1 VSAVSGRPCGLLWPA
16 RSRASGSGPSSPRGA
31 SLVGLILVLTVAGCV
46 IAVAAP
52 SATNLQES
60 LAIRSAGGEAVTS
73 LLRAR
78 SYAITR
84 NVHVGVKFR
93 KNGDRYEWALY
104 RDGNGNGVRTAEI
117 TSGVDR
123 SLGVAIRW
131 SRRDV
136 LPGIFTDCRVP
147 DPGNPGSYL
156 DRPEDPIR
164 FNASD
169 ICSFSPVGE
178 STPGSI
184 YLTDGRNRMAVVRVL
199 GRTAKIRVLY
209 YRRGERGWRK

>member
-1 VSAVSGRPCGLLWPA
+1 MSRGPA
-16 RSRASGSGPSSPRGA
+16 RGRESGSGPSSSSGV
-31 SLVGLILVLTVAGCV
+31 SVAGLLIGLAV
-46 IAVAAP
+46 ATLGIVVAAP
-52 SATNLQES
+52 TVSNLRES
-60 LAIRSAGGEAVTS
+60 VAIRSAAGEATTA
-73 LLRAR
+73 LWRAR
-78 SYAITR
+78 AQALTR
-84 NVHVGVKFR
+84 NLHVGVKFR

-117 TSGVDR
+117 ARGVDR
-123 SLGVAIRW
+123 PLGLAIPW
-131 SRRDV
+131 TRRDV
-136 LPGIFTDCRVP
+136 EPGIFKDIRVP

-164 FNASD
+164 FNSSD

-184 YLTDGRNRMAVVRVL
+184 YLSDGRNRMAVVRVL

-209 YRRGERGWRK
+209 YRRGERSWRK

>member
-1 VSAVSGRPCGLLWPA
+1 VSIGPA
-16 RSRASGSGPSSPRGA
+16 RGRKSGSGPSSPAGVSSRGA
-31 SLVGLILVLTVAGCV
+31 SVVGLTIVLVLATFGFLA
-46 IAVAAP
+46 AAP
-52 SATNLQES
+52 SVTNLQES
-60 LAIRSAGGEAVTS
+60 VAIRSAAGEATTA
-73 LLRAR
+73 LWRAR
-78 SYAITR
+78 AHALAR

-117 TSGVDR
+117 ARGVDR
-123 SLGVAIRW
+123 PLGLAIPW
-131 SRRDV
+131 ARRDV
-136 LPGIFTDCRVP
+136 RPGIFTDIRVP

-164 FNASD
+164 FNSSD

-184 YLTDGRNRMAVVRVL
+184 YLSDGRNRMAVVRVL
-199 GRTAKIRVLY
+199 GRTAKVRVLY
-209 YRRGERGWRK
+209 YRRGEKSWRK

>member
-1 VSAVSGRPCGLLWPA
+1 MTTGLARGCSSGP
-16 RSRASGSGPSSPRGA
+16 GPSSLRGA
-31 SLVGLILVLTVAGCV
+31 SAVELAVAL
-46 IAVAAP
+46 AVAACAVVVVVP
-52 SATNLQES
+52 TATNLRES
-60 LAIRSAGGEAVTS
+60 VAIRSAAGEATIA

-78 SYAITR
+78 SYALTR
-84 NVHVGVKFR
+84 NVQVGVKFR

-117 TSGVDR
+117 ARGVDR
-123 SLGVAIRW
+123 PLGLAIAW

-136 LPGIFTDCRVP
+136 LPGIFRDCPVP
-147 DPGNPGSYL
+147 DPGDPGAYL
-156 DRPEDPIR
+156 DRPDDPIR

-169 ICSFSPVGE
+169 ICSFSPEGE

>member
-1 VSAVSGRPCGLLWPA
+1 MTVAPA
-16 RSRASGSGPSSPRGA
+16 RGRSRGLGPFLPAGVSV
-31 SLVGLILVLTVAGCV
+31 VGLAIALAVAIVG

-52 SATNLQES
+52 SAMHLKES
-60 LAIRSAGGEAVTS
+60 VAIRSAAGEATTA

-78 SYAITR
+78 AYALAR
-84 NVHVGVKFR
+84 GVHVGVKFR
-93 KNGDRYEWALY
+93 RNGDRYEWALY

-117 TSGVDR
+117 ARGVDR
-123 SLGVAIRW
+123 PLGLSIEW

-136 LPGIFTDCRVP
+136 RPGIFTDIRVP
-147 DPGNPGSYL
+147 DPGQPGSYL

-169 ICSFSPVGE
+169 ICSFSPAGE

-184 YLTDGRNRMAVVRVL
+184 YLSDGHNRMAVVRVL

-209 YRRGERGWRK
+209 HRRGERGWRK